1 MRSGSKTYTEKK
13 EAAGH
18 PAARMW
24 RAGAAIK
31 QPCGLLS
38 ICFAML
44 LVSQTNAF
52 SIPAFIPQA
61 SSSHRMGC
69 RASAWSS
76 TIFHRRATAAAWVP
90 GAPPGGRARAMRS
103 TLSMQVAEAADEV
116 DKFSADTHPPYGET
130 GGAQLLMEDVL
141 ISRGDRDLMI
151 GVDLRLTAGERVGLV
166 GPNGAGKSTL
176 LSAAAGRLPVKGK
189 VLVRPGLSLG
199 YLIQTAVSGSERSC
213 WEEASSQ
220 MARLNRAQQKLD
232 DIIAQISA
240 GDTSD
245 AVLNAQAD
253 ALAEFEAAG
262 GYNVDEKIASV
273 LTGLGFEQKDFKKS
287 CTEFSGG

>member
-1 MRSGSKTYTEKK
+1 
-13 EAAGH
+13 
-18 PAARMW
+18 
-24 RAGAAIK
+24 
-31 QPCGLLS
+31 
-38 ICFAML
+38 
-44 LVSQTNAF
+44 
-52 SIPAFIPQA
+52 
-61 SSSHRMGC
+61 
-69 RASAWSS
+69 
-76 TIFHRRATAAAWVP
+76 
-90 GAPPGGRARAMRS
+90 MRS